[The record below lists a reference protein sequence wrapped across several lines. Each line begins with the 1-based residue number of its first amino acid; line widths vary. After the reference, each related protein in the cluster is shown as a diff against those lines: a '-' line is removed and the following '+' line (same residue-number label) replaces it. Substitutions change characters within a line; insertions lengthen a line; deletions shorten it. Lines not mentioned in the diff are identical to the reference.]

1 MEKGQKV
8 ELNSWEAGGL
18 DLPVPPPHPLPQ
30 IMYGICIAFTNFC
43 VGFHLVLSLVTKPV
57 TGVLRCRKKER
68 KKATCEQYAKAFD
81 SEEVLYPY
89 HYVDKN
95 WPAEKYSGGCYVSIM
110 PCGVMTNFW
119 KALREPVGR
128 VHFAG
133 TETATVW
140 SGKRCSTNHPTE
152 LRSYSSF
159 CHENSYIQSAD
170 HTKFILKKRSKIICD
185 KY

>member
-8 ELNSWEAGGL
+8 ELNSWEVGGL
-18 DLPVPPPHPLPQ
+18 VLPVPPPPPPPTDYIWDMHCL
-30 IMYGICIAFTNFC
+30 YKF
-43 VGFHLVLSLVTKPV
+43 
-57 TGVLRCRKKER
+57 LRWFSPSFIIGDQARYWCSKMQEER

-152 LRSYSSF
+152 LRSY
-159 CHENSYIQSAD
+159 
-170 HTKFILKKRSKIICD
+170 TKLLP
-185 KY
+185 